1 MQVNRVYSNNYSN
14 QPNFGMAVTAS
25 AKGKQMLEK
34 CLTPKG
40 AMKLEKIIEAEKAN
54 PTNVHLTTRPSYI
67 TGRSLPLPCE
77 EFLVVVEDKQF
88 RSKFFEDI
96 FGTSNGIISIIKRA
110 VKYAHSLTDNR
121 NVLKNI
127 SEK

>member
-1 MQVNRVYSNNYSN
+1 MQVQRIPNNNNYN
-14 QPNFGMAVTAS
+14 TNFGMAVTAS

-67 TGRSLPLPCE
+67 TGRGLPLPCE

>member
-1 MQVNRVYSNNYSN
+1 MQVQRIPNNNNYN
-14 QPNFGMAVTAS
+14 TNFGMAVTAS
-25 AKGKQMLEK
+25 AKGKQMLAK

-67 TGRSLPLPCE
+67 TGRGLPLPCE

-96 FGTSNGIISIIKRA
+96 FGISNGIISTIKRA